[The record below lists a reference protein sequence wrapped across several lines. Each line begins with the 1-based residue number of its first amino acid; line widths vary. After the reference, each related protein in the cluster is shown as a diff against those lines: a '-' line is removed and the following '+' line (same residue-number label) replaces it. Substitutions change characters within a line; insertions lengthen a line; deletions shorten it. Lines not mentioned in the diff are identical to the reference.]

1 MKLKTKLEQ
10 IYEEVAYDTGEK
22 PSVVKRVIKALFTQI
37 GIHLIKNAAPVMIRG
52 FIKIVVATRAAKS
65 NKKDYRNYETREN

>member
-1 MKLKTKLEQ
+1 MKPKSKLQQ

-22 PSVVKRVIKALFTQI
+22 PSVVKRVIRELFTQMA
-37 GIHLIKNAAPVMIRG
+37 IHLVKNAAPIMIRG

-65 NKKDYRNYETREN
+65 IKKDYRNYETREN